1 MSEFLEIIMVVS
13 FGASWPFNIFK
24 SYKAKTANGKSL
36 TFLLLI
42 LFGYAAGIVAKLVN
56 ETYMANIGEK
66 WYVLF
71 FYCLNFIMVA
81 IDLALYIRNR
91 GFDLKNLK

>member
-24 SYKAKTANGKSL
+24 SYKAGTANGKSL